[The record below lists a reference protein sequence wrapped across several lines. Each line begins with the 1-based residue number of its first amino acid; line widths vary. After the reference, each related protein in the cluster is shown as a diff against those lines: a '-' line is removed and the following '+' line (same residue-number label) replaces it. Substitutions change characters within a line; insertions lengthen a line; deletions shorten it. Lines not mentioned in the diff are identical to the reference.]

1 MRSVLRRTMVLVSA
15 VAIGAGLAMVGVPG
29 SAQARTTHAN
39 LLVPLYDDLN
49 LPNWNRACS
58 QANGSGDGSWIIV
71 DPAKGDGPGEA
82 PDPAYAKVIKN
93 CYRYGRASV
102 IGYVS
107 TNYGRVDIARVE
119 EQIDRYYS
127 FYPGDIAGIFLDEVS
142 DAIPGT
148 TTSNQTYYQT
158 LASYVHKRSDNNDE
172 VVFNF
177 GANPGSDWMLRAS
190 SAKNADIVV
199 TFEGSYDEPTT
210 NPFTAWEQAPWE
222 QRYPAGDFA
231 ALVYNAPHS
240 ASTPQ
245 PTSACTRLKQRHVGY
260 VYVGLWFTDLA
271 PYYSQLAATC

>member
-1 MRSVLRRTMVLVSA
+1 MRSFLRRTMVLVSA
-15 VAIGAGLAMVGVPG
+15 VAVGAGLTMVGVSG
-29 SAQARTTHAN
+29 SAQAQATHAN
-39 LLVPLYDDLN
+39 VLVPLYNTLN
-49 LPNWNRACS
+49 LPNWTRACS

-71 DPAKGDGPGEA
+71 DPHDGAGPGTA

-102 IGYVS
+102 IGYVA
-107 TNYGRVDIARVE
+107 TNYGRADIASVE
-119 EQIDRYYS
+119 QQIDSYYS

-142 DAIPGT
+142 DAVPMT

-172 VVFNF
+172 VVLNF

-199 TFEGSYDEPTT
+199 TFEGSYN
-210 NPFTAWEQAPWE
+210 NPSSNPYTSWQQAAWE

-231 ALVYNAPHS
+231 ALVYDAPDS
-240 ASTPQ
+240 TATPQ
-245 PTSACTRLKQRHVGY
+245 PTSACSQLKQQHVGS
-260 VYVGLWFTDLA
+260 VYVGTWFTELA
-271 PYYSQLAATC
+271 PYYGQLATTC